1 MAGALVWAIGVE
13 EDGVEENGC
22 QSGAV
27 TETRESAWTPG
38 GDGCSAG
45 DPIKTDDDAPRS
57 VEEED
62 SRSVTAIGA
71 VPFEPR
77 QSPRIAVQTQTR
89 VEPRRRSPRIAANRL
104 HANSL
109 LNVGSQPR
117 RSPRI
122 AAVRLMRG
130 V

>member
-57 VEEED
+57 VEEV
-62 SRSVTAIGA
+62 S
-71 VPFEPR
+71 
-77 QSPRIAVQTQTR
+77 
-89 VEPRRRSPRIAANRL
+89 RIAARSRL
-104 HANSL
+104 LEQFHLSL
-109 LNVGSQPR
+109 VDLRELPARPR
-117 RSPRI
+117 HTLS
-122 AAVRLMRG
+122 LG
-130 V
+130 DLHG